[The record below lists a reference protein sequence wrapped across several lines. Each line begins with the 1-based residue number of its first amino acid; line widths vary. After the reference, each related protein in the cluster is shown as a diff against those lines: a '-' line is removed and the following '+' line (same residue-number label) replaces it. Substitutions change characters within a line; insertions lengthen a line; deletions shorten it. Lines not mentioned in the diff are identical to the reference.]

1 MQRPKSAMRRL
12 YHDLGQTVHLING
25 ARKPAEHTMPE
36 LSEEEMEAVTD
47 IRAAVFLIS
56 EKLRLGTQLSE
67 DIRSTYDTIAGN
79 TEFLRKYVDQIDKLK
94 ENIAEAASEVV
105 STEIAQLGAAY
116 DVMQDDYNK
125 KMNKMQ
131 KFMYASLLLNG
142 FLVAMTV
149 VDLMMSHW

>member
-1 MQRPKSAMRRL
+1 
-12 YHDLGQTVHLING
+12 
-25 ARKPAEHTMPE
+25 MPE

-56 EKLRLGTQLSE
+56 EKLRLGAQLSE

-94 ENIAEAASEVV
+94 ENVAEAASEVV

-116 DVMQDDYNK
+116 DIMQDDYNK

-149 VDLMMSHW
+149 VDLMMSHR

>member
-1 MQRPKSAMRRL
+1 
-12 YHDLGQTVHLING
+12 
-25 ARKPAEHTMPE
+25 MPE

>member
-1 MQRPKSAMRRL
+1 
-12 YHDLGQTVHLING
+12 
-25 ARKPAEHTMPE
+25 
-36 LSEEEMEAVTD
+36 MEAVTD

-56 EKLRLGTQLSE
+56 EKLRLGAQLSE

-94 ENIAEAASEVV
+94 ENVAEAASEVV

-116 DVMQDDYNK
+116 DIMQDDYNK

-149 VDLMMSHW
+149 VDLMMSHR

>member
-1 MQRPKSAMRRL
+1 
-12 YHDLGQTVHLING
+12 
-25 ARKPAEHTMPE
+25 MPE

-56 EKLRLGTQLSE
+56 EKLRLGAQLSE

-94 ENIAEAASEVV
+94 ENVAEAASEVV

-149 VDLMMSHW
+149 VDLMMSHR